1 MEIGLG
7 SEATCF
13 LWKLVHHLLP
23 TEDRLS
29 NIPPNNSSN
38 CKLCPAPIMSDLTH
52 CFFNCISTKEIGGKL
67 LITIAHFDS
76 SVTPDKLLRL
86 EFQADGSQEMPL
98 VWITAQTL
106 LYLWTVRCT
115 GKIVDSNQCRANLE
129 SKNLSPE
136 RKQISKRVHYSKRI
150 LQITCNIINKIH

>member
-1 MEIGLG
+1 MG
-7 SEATCF
+7 SEATSF

-29 NIPPNNSSN
+29 NILPNNTSN
-38 CKLCPAPIMSDLTH
+38 CKLCPAPIMADLSH

-76 SVTPDKLLRL
+76 SVTPDNLLRL

-115 GKIVDSNQCRANLE
+115 GKIVDSNQNEYTILREIFVNNLYHYKLDTLIKIR
-129 SKNLSPE
+129 SNKLGLSCAKL
-136 RKQISKRVHYSKRI
+136 RSS
-150 LQITCNIINKIH
+150 CG